1 MAHRCG
7 FGGGAATCGEPRGEL
22 RVRPLRGCKTWLC
35 WLAMSAEEEAA
46 ADWSG
51 KEAAGRRERTES
63 ALALPVSAVSGNVPQ
78 APAPG
83 PIFTVL
89 LELEPSAAGLDCSAA
104 GSAAL
109 HAPGVAW
116 SVLAALSVLEKL
128 SLTGVLVAR
137 PQVGD
142 VPPEAE
148 VEQVT
153 LQQPDRG

>member
-1 MAHRCG
+1 
-7 FGGGAATCGEPRGEL
+7 
-22 RVRPLRGCKTWLC
+22 
-35 WLAMSAEEEAA
+35 MSAEEEAA

-51 KEAAGRRERTES
+51 KEAAGRLERTES
-63 ALALPVSAVSGNVPQ
+63 ALALPVGALSGNVPQ

-83 PIFTVL
+83 PIFAVL

-109 HAPGVAW
+109 HAPDVARA
-116 SVLAALSVLEKL
+116 VLAALHVLEKL
-128 SLTGVLVAR
+128 SLAGALVVH

-142 VPPEAE
+142 VPPPGVE